1 MARMNS
7 TVVLV
12 ALACLLLM
20 TSPALGEE
28 DVEILGV
35 RFAPEKVVEGKT
47 LKLNGVAYRKALGF
61 FKVYVVGLYLERPTG
76 DPQEVI
82 TSEQVKQLHFHYLSD
97 RVTAKKLRDGFLDLM
112 KECNPTEMYERNE
125 EDVQLYASWLDKDM
139 RPGLT
144 SISTY
149 VPALPWSTRARR
161 GEPSLI
167 KSSLRCITVTTL
179 ERRPTKRYERICWA
193 ISWKDNSSSKT
204 GSPGLLKA
212 PRMIGI
218 AP

>member
-1 MARMNS
+1 MNS

-61 FKVYVVGLYLERPTG
+61 FDIYVVGLYLARPTG

-97 RVTAKKLRDGFLDLM
+97 RATAKKLRDGFLDLM

-149 VPALPWSTRARR
+149 VPGKGL
-161 GEPSLI
+161 
-167 KSSLRCITVTTL
+167 TL
-179 ERRPTKRYERICWA
+179 EYQGNERGTIANKEFIEMYYRYNFGEKADKKVR
-193 ISWKDNSSSKT
+193 K
-204 GSPGLLKA
+204 GLLGNSLE
-212 PRMIGI
+212 R
-218 AP
+218 

>member
-35 RFAPEKVVEGKT
+35 RFAPEKVIEGKT

-149 VPALPWSTRARR
+149 VPGKGL
-161 GEPSLI
+161 
-167 KSSLRCITVTTL
+167 TL
-179 ERRPTKRYERICWA
+179 EYQGKERGTIANKEFIEMYYRYNFGEKADKKIR
-193 ISWKDNSSSKT
+193 KN
-204 GSPGLLKA
+204 LL
-212 PRMIGI
+212 GN
-218 AP
+218 